1 MEFNSQ
7 HRVPL
12 LKRVSVTIECSTV
25 GRLTQHAWFADGV
38 RPLAALFAAKT
49 LSSPAGPL
57 EISTVLV
64 TEYDA
69 FVRRTDQNANRDR
82 EDRFNIAIYGLV
94 GEIGSLMSAVKKQ
107 LLASSDEGKLRQATD
122 EIVEELGDIVWYCFA
137 LVQLQFPSG
146 NVNIFNNE
154 IAFLK
159 RMLTSTAPQY
169 AEFQQLLGPAKS
181 KAFLLASEAFPKT
194 ADLRFDDFQHL
205 AFMTARTEG
214 ALLRQVCLSVL
225 WQHGAELLRFKL
237 PESERQIN
245 KKLKDREISHVLG
258 DVAWHVAA
266 IASVY
271 GLSLNHVIEKNV
283 EKIEFR
289 LGRSK
294 PTPLHDESYPPGQRF
309 PRQFEVA
316 FVSVG
321 PRKSR
326 MYLNGRSL
334 GNDLTDNAVEDDGYR
349 FHDVMHLANVAKLGW
364 SPVLRDLMA
373 LKRKRDPQV
382 DEVQDGARARIVEEA
397 VLKAIHSE
405 GVRLAR
411 QGYVGPLLPHQQN
424 IFPNV
429 GDISFGFLKFISSL
443 VSNLEV
449 AENKYWEWED
459 AILEGSKL
467 FKDLRTHRQGTV
479 RIDLSKRSLEFS
491 PQVNPNFPGAV
502 SGIGT
507 VVVDAPATGLDDL
520 DNPAVLEG
528 VRAAI
533 LRALDLPDA
542 GLSALLQVA
551 MLSESRPSVAADG
564 AVAEQIWSRAVV
576 CFRTCF
582 VLDGGKLT
590 CTAIAI
596 ADPK

>member
-1 MEFNSQ
+1 
-7 HRVPL
+7 
-12 LKRVSVTIECSTV
+12 
-25 GRLTQHAWFADGV
+25 
-38 RPLAALFAAKT
+38 
-49 LSSPAGPL
+49 
-57 EISTVLV
+57 
-64 TEYDA
+64 
-69 FVRRTDQNANRDR
+69 
-82 EDRFNIAIYGLV
+82 
-94 GEIGSLMSAVKKQ
+94 VKKQ
-107 LLASSDEGKLRQATD
+107 LLASSDESKRSLPTD

-137 LVQLQFPSG
+137 LVQLQFPNG
-146 NVNIFNNE
+146 NTNIFNRE

-159 RMLTSTAPQY
+159 RMLTSTAPQF
-169 AEFQQLLGPAKS
+169 AEFQELLGPAKS
-181 KAFLLASEAFPKT
+181 QAFLAASDDFPKT
-194 ADLRFDDFQHL
+194 ADLRFDDFQQL
-205 AFMTARTEG
+205 AFMTARTDG

-237 PESERQIN
+237 PESERKIN
-245 KKLKDREISHVLG
+245 KKLKDREISYVLG

-271 GLSLNHVIEKNV
+271 NISLDQIIEKNV

-289 LGRSK
+289 LGRSN
-294 PTPLHDESYPPGQRF
+294 PTPLHDDNYPPGQRF

-321 PRKSR
+321 QRKSR

-334 GNDLTDNAVEDDGYR
+334 GSDLTDNAVDDDGYR

-397 VLKAIHSE
+397 VIKAIHSE
-405 GVRLAR
+405 GVRLAL

-424 IFPNV
+424 IFPNIS
-429 GDISFGFLKFISSL
+429 DISFGFLKFISSL

-449 AENKYWEWED
+449 SSNKYWEWED

-467 FKDLRTHRQGTV
+467 FKSLRTHRQGTV
-479 RIDLSKRSLEFS
+479 RIDLDKRSLEFS
-491 PQVNPNFPGAV
+491 PNVNPDFSGAV
-502 SGIGT
+502 AGLGT
-507 VVVDAPATGLDDL
+507 VVIQAPANGLDDIDDPVVL
-520 DNPAVLEG
+520 DG

-533 LRALDLPDA
+533 LRALDLPNA
-542 GLSALLQVA
+542 GPDSALQVT
-551 MLSESRPSVAADG
+551 MLGESRPSVVADG
-564 AVAEQIWSRAVV
+564 VVAERIWSRAVV
-576 CFRTCF
+576 CFRTSF
-582 VLDGGKLT
+582 VLDSQKLT

-596 ADPK
+596 ADSK

>member
-1 MEFNSQ
+1 M
-7 HRVPL
+7 
-12 LKRVSVTIECSTV
+12 
-25 GRLTQHAWFADGV
+25 
-38 RPLAALFAAKT
+38 
-49 LSSPAGPL
+49 
-57 EISTVLV
+57 LV
-64 TEYDA
+64 TDYDA
-69 FVRRTDQNANRDR
+69 FVRRTDQNAKRDR

-107 LLASSDEGKLRQATD
+107 LLASSDQGKLRQPTD
-122 EIVEELGDIVWYCFA
+122 EIIEELGDIVWYCFA

-146 NVNIFNNE
+146 NTNIFNNE

-169 AEFQQLLGPAKS
+169 VEFQELLGPAKS
-181 KAFLLASEAFPKT
+181 AAFLTASETFPKT
-194 ADLRFDDFQHL
+194 ADLRFDDFQQL
-205 AFMTARTEG
+205 AFMTARTESL
-214 ALLRQVCLSVL
+214 LLRQVCLSVL

-237 PESERQIN
+237 PESERKIN
-245 KKLKDREISHVLG
+245 KKLEDREISHVLG
-258 DVAWHVAA
+258 DIAWHVAA
-266 IASVY
+266 VASVY
-271 GLSLNHVIEKNV
+271 GLSLNQVIEKNV

-289 LGRSK
+289 LGRGA
-294 PTPLHDESYPPGQRF
+294 PTSLHDESYPPSQQF

-334 GNDLTDNAVEDDGYR
+334 GDDLTDNSVEDDGYR

-373 LKRKRDPQV
+373 RKRKRDPQI

-397 VLKAIHSE
+397 VIKAIHSE

-411 QGYVGPLLPHQQN
+411 QGYVGPLLPHQQD

-429 GDISFGFLKFISSL
+429 SDISFGFLKFISSL
-443 VSNLEV
+443 VTNLEV
-449 AENKYWEWED
+449 ASNKYWEWED
-459 AILEGSKL
+459 AILEGAKL
-467 FKDLRTHRQGTV
+467 FKDLRTHKQGTV
-479 RIDLSKRSLEFS
+479 RINLNKRSLEFDPEVS
-491 PQVNPNFPGAV
+491 PNFPGAV

-507 VVVDAPATGLDDL
+507 AVIEAPVSGLDDL
-520 DNPAVLEG
+520 DHPALLGG

-533 LRALDLPDA
+533 MRALDLSDA
-542 GLSALLQVA
+542 GATSLLRVK
-551 MLSESRPSVAADG
+551 MLSDSRPSVAADG
-564 AVAEQIWSRAVV
+564 AVAERIWSRSVV
-576 CFRTCF
+576 CFRTSF

-590 CTAIAI
+590 CTVIAI